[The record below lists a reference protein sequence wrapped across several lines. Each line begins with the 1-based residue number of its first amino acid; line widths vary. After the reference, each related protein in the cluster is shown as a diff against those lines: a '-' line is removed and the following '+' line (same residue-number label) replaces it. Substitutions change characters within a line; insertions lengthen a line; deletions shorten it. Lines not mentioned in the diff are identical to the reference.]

1 MSDAGLQHF
10 LGSAV
15 LNRQGL
21 LELRHSDVSHHAV
34 AGEVEE
40 LHVLGVGGF
49 GVHRASKGAGD
60 AGAFLGES
68 GVVGVRSIQ
77 HLLVL
82 FLAQC
87 FNAGVVVIYGAAG
100 VAHNEE
106 VADRRIEQNEHSTE
120 NDQ

>member
-15 LNRQGL
+15 INRQGL

-49 GVHRASKGAGD
+49 GVHRAGKGAGD

-68 GVVGVRSIQ
+68 GVVGVR
-77 HLLVL
+77 
-82 FLAQC
+82 
-87 FNAGVVVIYGAAG
+87 G
-100 VAHNEE
+100 
-106 VADRRIEQNEHSTE
+106 RRSCCGIPRRRAPRRPRRSC
-120 NDQ
+120 